1 MENEAAGIAVDKNFI
16 KNKRL
21 ITIPATLPAGLSC
34 LDKNHGYTKTPRL
47 LTGRSVAGVFKHK
60 KIPAGWRGFHLVM
73 DSWELLHFVH
83 HNILNGA
90 GVFAQLVHS

>member
-34 LDKNHGYTKTPRL
+34 LDKNHGYRKTPRL
-47 LTGRSVAGVFKHK
+47 LTGRLFTSFFKHK
-60 KIPAGWRGFHLVM
+60 KSPPTGGDLT
-73 DSWELLHFVH
+73 
-83 HNILNGA
+83 
-90 GVFAQLVHS
+90 